1 MTRPAL
7 AALLVAL
14 AAAGPAAA
22 QGYPPG
28 TSPFPVPQPL
38 GGPIVGRD
46 GKVIPALNAAPSPWS
61 GGIDFGVSG
70 SSGNTDTFKIRTGL
84 DVLYQAPD
92 DVFILNALY
101 ILNRAN
107 GGELEHKTFLQ
118 GRNELPV
125 YDDFAWYA
133 QGQLEYDEFR
143 VIDFRLAAHNGMS
156 FLFHRDGTQTVKVRA
171 GLGMSR
177 ETGGPRS
184 DWVPEGQLGAD
195 YTYRLTDRTWFN
207 LAADYYPEMD
217 DFSRYR
223 VRVRAAFDV
232 LIDPDLDLY
241 LRLGAFDRYD
251 SRPNGSKRN
260 DLDYYMSLLFRF

>member
-1 MTRPAL
+1 MSRPAL

-28 TSPFPVPQPL
+28 VSPYPVPQPL

-46 GKVIPALNAAPSPWS
+46 GKVIPMLNAAPSPWTA
-61 GGIDFGVSG
+61 GFDFGVSG
-70 SSGNTDTFKIRTGL
+70 SSGNTDTFKVRTGL
-84 DVLYQAPD
+84 DLLYQAPD

-101 ILNRAN
+101 ILNRVN
-107 GGELEHKTFLQ
+107 GWELEHKAFLL

-133 QGQLEYDEFR
+133 QGLLEYDEAR

-156 FLFHRDGTQTVKVRA
+156 FVALQDGVQTLKLRA

-184 DWVPEGQLGAD
+184 EWVGEGQLGAD
-195 YTYRLTDRTWFN
+195 YTYRLTDRTWIN
-207 LAADYYPEMD
+207 LAADYYPDLE
-217 DFSRYR
+217 DFGRYR

-232 LIDPDLDLY
+232 LIDPDLDLF

-251 SRPNGSKRN
+251 SRPFGSQRN
-260 DLDYYMSLLFRF
+260 DLDYFMSLLFRF